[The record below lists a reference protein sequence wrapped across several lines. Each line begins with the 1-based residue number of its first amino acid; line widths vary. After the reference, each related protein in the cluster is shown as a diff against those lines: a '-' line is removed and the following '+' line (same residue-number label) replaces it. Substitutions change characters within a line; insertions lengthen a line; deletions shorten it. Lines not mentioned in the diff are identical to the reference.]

1 MVGWDVVDGVGA
13 FTILCAT
20 GCPTVMVTPDNPGD
34 DAKLEEIALV
44 VVELDGDVVMVATGI
59 EGGTMTSY
67 LTDRP
72 TTVGACR
79 LISVDVKRR
88 EDVGQA
94 AVVPSLYRH
103 RIVMVPR
110 TQFAGKL
117 AVNAAAMLMV
127 NAEIAAVVVIPRND

>member
-1 MVGWDVVDGVGA
+1 M
-13 FTILCAT
+13 
-20 GCPTVMVTPDNPGD
+20 
-34 DAKLEEIALV
+34 
-44 VVELDGDVVMVATGI
+44 VVELDNDVVMVATGTK
-59 EGGTMTSY
+59 GGTMTSY

-79 LISVDVKRR
+79 LIFVDIKRR

-117 AVNAAAMLMV
+117 AVSAAAMLMV
-127 NAEIAAVVVIPRND
+127 NAEMAAVVVIPRND